1 MRTSL
6 IINTACGDPM
16 AQEVPT
22 RAALYKDRY
31 EYLKRI
37 VNEFGPV
44 CDEVIVA
51 GKIPDGKLDGVHK
64 YIELVGGYG
73 DRRDALLQREMG
85 ARASTGDALIFTHDD
100 HLPQWS
106 RPDIEAECNNEWDIL
121 VPARVHGVTAEL
133 LNNGREAGYMGGHT
147 LVMRRDLWISIP
159 WTSVVPARCWD
170 LPMTNVWQ
178 KAGATIAFSDI
189 LKSIDLEA
197 KVNEV

>member
-1 MRTSL
+1 MKVSL

-16 AQEVPT
+16 AQDVPT

-51 GKIPDGKLDGVHK
+51 GKIPDGRLDGVHK
-64 YIELVGGYG
+64 YVELVGGYG

-100 HLPQWS
+100 HLPRWT
-106 RPDIEAECNNEWDIL
+106 RADFEREYADAWDIL
-121 VPARVHGVTAEL
+121 VPERRHGITEEL
-133 LNNGREAGYMGGHT
+133 LNNGREDGYMGGHT
-147 LVMRRDLWISIP
+147 LVMRRDLWIRVP
-159 WTSVVPARCWD
+159 WVTVVPERCWD
-170 LPMTNVWQ
+170 LPMTRVWQ
-178 KAGATIAFSDI
+178 REGATIAYSDI
-189 LKSIDLEA
+189 LQSVDLEA
-197 KVNEV
+197 KVDEV